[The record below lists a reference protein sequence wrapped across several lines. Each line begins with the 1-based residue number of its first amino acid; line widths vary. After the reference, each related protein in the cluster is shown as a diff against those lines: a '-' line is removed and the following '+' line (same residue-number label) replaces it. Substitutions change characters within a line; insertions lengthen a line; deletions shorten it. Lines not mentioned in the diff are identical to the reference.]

1 MRKRQREFVRF
12 GVCVPRSERFARAQE
27 QQQQHVVLAQRTA
40 RKRAQDSSER
50 IGVLVDRLEEHRQL
64 QNARAST
71 PAALPRPGLQQKK
84 MAEIARDAILYGGKD
99 VAKAQKAAEDLLQKL
114 VANGCDEAK
123 AAPLSRKAAASLN
136 EARSVIVVL
145 CGEGDGAQEPNFD
158 RFWRYLKRSTDR
170 VEQLTTAVLDIGDGV

>member
-1 MRKRQREFVRF
+1 
-12 GVCVPRSERFARAQE
+12 
-27 QQQQHVVLAQRTA
+27 
-40 RKRAQDSSER
+40 
-50 IGVLVDRLEEHRQL
+50 
-64 QNARAST
+64 
-71 PAALPRPGLQQKK
+71 

-123 AAPLSRKAAASLN
+123 QLAARAKKAGWPLN

-158 RFWRYLKRSTDR
+158 RFWRYLKRSADR
-170 VEQLTTAVLDIGDGV
+170 VEQLTTAVLDIGDGALGALVSKRFEELGSAPITDLEKVVAALKPTASTTTSTRENLRALRLADGQRRVHRQGY

>member
-1 MRKRQREFVRF
+1 
-12 GVCVPRSERFARAQE
+12 
-27 QQQQHVVLAQRTA
+27 
-40 RKRAQDSSER
+40 
-50 IGVLVDRLEEHRQL
+50 
-64 QNARAST
+64 
-71 PAALPRPGLQQKK
+71 

-158 RFWRYLKRSTDR
+158 RFWRYLKRSADR
-170 VEQLTTAVLDIGDGV
+170 VEQLTTAVLDIGDGALGALVAKRFEELGSTPITDLEKVVAALKPTASSTTEVQERLCVLYASQTGNAECIAKDVKTE

>member
-1 MRKRQREFVRF
+1 MRYRARSGSGCPDAPKQLLHRF
-12 GVCVPRSERFARAQE
+12 GAAGPQCAR
-27 QQQQHVVLAQRTA
+27 LPA
-40 RKRAQDSSER
+40 RCRA
-50 IGVLVDRLEEHRQL
+50 HCP
-64 QNARAST
+64 AST
-71 PAALPRPGLQQKK
+71 

-145 CGEGDGAQEPNFD
+145 CGEGDGVAPAVPVQGPGLARPVRRRAAD
-158 RFWRYLKRSTDR
+158 HRDGRRVRRS
-170 VEQLTTAVLDIGDGV
+170 

>member
-1 MRKRQREFVRF
+1 
-12 GVCVPRSERFARAQE
+12 
-27 QQQQHVVLAQRTA
+27 
-40 RKRAQDSSER
+40 
-50 IGVLVDRLEEHRQL
+50 
-64 QNARAST
+64 
-71 PAALPRPGLQQKK
+71 

-123 AAPLSRKAAASLN
+123 AAPLSRKAAATLN

-158 RFWRYLKRSTDR
+158 RFWRYLKRSADR
-170 VEQLTTAVLDIGDGV
+170 VEQLTTAVLDIGDGALGLSLIHI